1 MRGRNLNRKN
11 WVGCFQNGQEKTKII
26 VHKEWLMDLGTNS
39 LMDTKDKGLSKDGSE
54 VLNLESSKNKK
65 L

>member
-1 MRGRNLNRKN
+1 MI
-11 WVGCFQNGQEKTKII
+11 NG
-26 VHKEWLMDLGTNS
+26 LGTNS
-39 LMDTKDKGLSKDGSE
+39 LMDTKDKGISKDGSE